1 MQVLRLLL
9 ICVAAALIA
18 GEDFYEMLGIPK
30 DADNRA
36 IRRAFKK
43 LAIQLHPDK
52 NPDDEEAHAKFV
64 KLNRAYEVLKDEE
77 LRKKYDEYGEEG
89 LKDDFQPGNKYQ
101 SWQFYKDNFGI
112 YDDDIEIV
120 TLSRADFQQ
129 AVLDSGD
136 LWFVNF
142 YSTFCSHC
150 HQLAPTWREFARE
163 MDGVIRIGAVNCAE
177 DPMLCQSQ
185 NVMGYPSLVLYPGDG
200 QHAIFYQGHR
210 ELQSL
215 LAFVMQRFKSE
226 VHRVTF
232 KNYIS
237 FSQEWDQYSNAPW
250 VIDFCDDDEQCLS
263 KQNRRK
269 LAAMLRGV
277 ANVGSVKCKEGDRD
291 LLCKKLRDSGVA
303 FYPAGQIDQEN
314 EKELS
319 SFDPKEL
326 LKEVISFIPDWPVL
340 SPEEYRDMFNEF
352 AASDNPTLVRFT
364 KDAKADEEEGAHA
377 DLKKMQFLLEDIDVA
392 IADCSIL
399 NGACDSIKLVNYPT
413 YVMFKP
419 SGGYE
424 IDYRKKHAF
433 HDVLVFAKESS
444 QSTLITLTDEQYQ
457 EALDK
462 VGEEMWIIDY
472 FAPWCPPCMRMIPEL
487 RKLPESVGDIPLKK
501 GTIDC
506 TIHKEICQKAGVT
519 SYPSAIL
526 RYEDKEFRNIGFH
539 DVHQILEFIDDAL
552 NPSVEVLDGNNFGD
566 LVGAREEDELWLVDF
581 YAPWCGPCQQLM
593 PEFKRLA
600 RQMRKQGVK
609 VNFGTLDCDANR
621 AFCTQQG
628 VRAYPL
634 VRLYPANPNHRAMD
648 YPNNWWRD
656 APSMARWLTE
666 FLPSLV
672 AKMGNEF
679 YQEVLGS
686 TDVWLVDFYAPWCGH
701 CVQFAPIFEEI
712 AQIFEG
718 RVKLAKID
726 CDKYPGVCQTAGIRA
741 YPSIRLY
748 LGGPGNGERQ
758 EPQGIMVQSQHRDAV
773 VNIVEQFLAQRQHDE
788 L

>member
-1 MQVLRLLL
+1 MNVVRILLL
-9 ICVAAALIA
+9 VALDVIVSAD
-18 GEDFYEMLGIPK
+18 DFYELLGVAK

-52 NPDDEEAHAKFV
+52 NPDDETAHANFV
-64 KLNRAYEVLKDEE
+64 KLNRAYEVLKDED

-112 YDDDIEIV
+112 YDDDVEIV

-129 AVLDSGD
+129 SVIDSGD
-136 LWFVNF
+136 MWFVNF

-150 HQLAPTWREFARE
+150 HELAPTWREFARE

-185 NVMGYPSLVLYPGDG
+185 NVMGYPSLVLYTGNG
-200 QHAIFYQGHR
+200 QGIFYQGHR
-210 ELQSL
+210 ELNAL
-215 LAFVMQRFKSE
+215 LAFITQRFKSE

-232 KNYIS
+232 KNYLS
-237 FSQEWDQYSNAPW
+237 LSTEWEDYSGSPW

-269 LAAMLRGV
+269 LAAMLRGL

-291 LLCKKLRDSGVA
+291 LLCKKLRGHGVA
-303 FYPAGQIDQEN
+303 FYPTGKIDQEN

-319 SFDPKEL
+319 SFDPKEI
-326 LKEVISFIPDWPVL
+326 LKEVVSFIPDWPVL
-340 SPEEYRDMFNEF
+340 SAEEYRDLTMEF
-352 AASDNPTLVRFT
+352 ASSGVPTL
-364 KDAKADEEEGAHA
+364 
-377 DLKKMQFLLEDIDVA
+377 VA

-399 NGACDSIKLVNYPT
+399 NSACDSMHFEQFPT

-424 IDYRKKHAF
+424 IDYRKKYSF

-444 QSTLITLTDEQYQ
+444 KSSLVSLTDEQYQ

-462 VGEEMWIIDY
+462 VDEEMWIIDY
-472 FAPWCPPCMRMIPEL
+472 FAPWCPPCMKMIPEL
-487 RKLPESVGDIPLKK
+487 RKLPETIGDIPLKK

-506 TIHKEICQKAGVT
+506 TVHKEICQRAAVN

-526 RYEDKEFRNIGFH
+526 RYQDKEFTNVGYH
-539 DVHQILEFIDDAL
+539 DVHQIVEFIDDAL
-552 NPSVEVLDGNNFGD
+552 NPSVEILTADNFGD
-566 LVGAREEDELWLVDF
+566 LVGARDDGHVWLVDYF
-581 YAPWCGPCQQLM
+581 APWCGPCQQLM

-600 RQMRKQGVK
+600 RNMKKQNAK
-609 VNFGTLDCDANR
+609 VSFGSVDCDANR
-621 AFCTQQG
+621 AFCQQQG
-628 VRAYPL
+628 IRAYPL
-634 VRLYPANPNHRAMD
+634 VRLYPADPNHRTVD

-656 APSMARWLTE
+656 APSMQRWISE

-672 AKMGNEF
+672 ARMGNEF

-701 CVQFAPIFEEI
+701 CVQFAPVFEEI

-726 CDKYPGVCQTAGIRA
+726 CDRHPGVCQTAFVRA

-748 LGGPGNGERQ
+748 LGGPGGGERQ
-758 EPQGIMVQSQHRDAV
+758 DAQGIAVQSQQRDTV
-773 VNIVEQFLAQRQHDE
+773 ISIVERFLAQRHDE